1 MNAEQ
6 WEMRQCLMCG
16 GPFKTPRR
24 LGRPLKTCSPECLN
38 ERKRQQRREAKE
50 RAIARGCPDDMHGT
64 QTGATH
70 YECRCTK
77 CRTWWRDYQRARR
90 AAHKA
95 VVAEVTPEGKY
106 RMNAEQVA
114 VFLENWTAGP
124 RAESTDSPSDYG
136 RGLDSGMALGFKLAA
151 KMIRGQLL

>member
-1 MNAEQ
+1 MNAELLV
-6 WEMRQCLMCG
+6 MRQCLICG
-16 GPFKTPRR
+16 GPFITPRR
-24 LGRPLKTCSPECLN
+24 AGRPPKTCSPECLN
-38 ERKRQQRREAKE
+38 ESKRQQRRETKE

-95 VVAEVTPEGKY
+95 VVAEVTAEGKY
-106 RMNAEQVA
+106 RVKAEQVA
-114 VFLENWTAGP
+114 VFLENLAAEWTA
-124 RAESTDSPSDYG
+124 ADSPSDYR
-136 RGLDSGMALGFKLAA
+136 RGHDSGIALGFKLAA
-151 KMIRGQLL
+151 KTIRKELL